1 MVIFISTLAEMFHVP
16 DKAYCRA
23 LATSEL
29 SENYWP
35 FEKDIKAT
43 GPSKVAEVQVLEN
56 VSEVVK
62 CEYSYGTEKENGD
75 LERSTF
81 FNPGN
86 LTSLE
91 IRMDERLTMQ
101 I

>member
-1 MVIFISTLAEMFHVP
+1 M
-16 DKAYCRA
+16 
-23 LATSEL
+23 
-29 SENYWP
+29 
-35 FEKDIKAT
+35 
-43 GPSKVAEVQVLEN
+43 EN

-62 CEYSYGTEKENGD
+62 CEYSNGTEKENGD

-81 FNPGN
+81 FNPRN